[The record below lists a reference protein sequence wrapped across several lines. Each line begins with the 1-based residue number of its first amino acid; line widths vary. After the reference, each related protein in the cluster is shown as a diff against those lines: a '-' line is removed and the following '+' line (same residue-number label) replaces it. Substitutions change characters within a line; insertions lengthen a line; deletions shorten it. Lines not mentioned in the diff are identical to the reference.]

1 MKTQGQT
8 QSKGPAVAGKTVPE
22 KINNLI
28 RNLRRHP
35 NYSTLYRIWKLAQA
49 VQLVKVKMRE

>member
-1 MKTQGQT
+1 MKTRVKPNR
-8 QSKGPAVAGKTVPE
+8 KGPTVAGKTMPG

-35 NYSTLYRIWKLAQA
+35 KTTVYYIIWKPVQA
-49 VQLVKVKMRE
+49 VQLVKVK